1 MYAQRALSSGCFGG
15 TSQVSGTLSPSR
27 SIAQY
32 AACFSIDWNVNGL
45 FNRYTSSISAI
56 FFSHSRGW

>member
-1 MYAQRALSSGCFGG
+1 MYAQRALSSGFFGG
-15 TSQVSGTLSPSR
+15 TSQVCGTFSPSR

-45 FNRYTSSISAI
+45 L
-56 FFSHSRGW
+56 SR